1 MWVCEINNHVI
12 ILAMIASWLLSASG
26 PLLYA
31 CREPSSAAV
40 KVFSPWRESPNFCI
54 LFPSLSSMSRVT
66 RALALDAGRVYP
78 SLLSSTPVSARRQDS
93 ILIRLGDLQ

>member
-12 ILAMIASWLLSASG
+12 ILTMIASWLLSASG

-54 LFPSLSSMSRVT
+54 LFPSLSSMSRPVRSPWKLVVST
-66 RALALDAGRVYP
+66 
-78 SLLSSTPVSARRQDS
+78 LLSFHPPPVSARRQDS